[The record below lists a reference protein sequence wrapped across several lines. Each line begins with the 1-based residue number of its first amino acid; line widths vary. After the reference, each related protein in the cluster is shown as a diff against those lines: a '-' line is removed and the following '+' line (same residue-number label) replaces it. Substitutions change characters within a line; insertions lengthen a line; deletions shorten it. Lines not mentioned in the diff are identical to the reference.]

1 MNKNTN
7 TKAAIVTGASSG
19 IGYAVSQKLC
29 ALGYEVFGFG
39 RDFSKTKWHETD
51 KIHPIVCDVLD
62 TAQLC
67 AHVRQIA
74 AQHSV
79 HVLVNN
85 AGVGY
90 YGLHEE
96 LSPDKIQRLVRTNLE
111 TPMILTQQLL
121 RHLKKNAGYIINISS
136 VTAAQSNPHGCAY
149 GATKA
154 GLASFSRSLFDESRK
169 YGVKS
174 ITISPDM
181 TQTNLYRNADFRE
194 GDDTA
199 SYLLPDDVADAV
211 EWILAQR
218 DGVIVTDITLK
229 PQHHRIQRKVNKN
242 CGHQL

>member
-19 IGYAVSQKLC
+19 IGCAVSQKLC

-96 LSPDKIQRLVRTNLE
+96 LSPDKIKRLVRTNLE

-194 GDDTA
+194 GDDAA